1 MIYGAIIVALG
12 ILAFI
17 VVFIRSGSAEDQIDK
32 IEPLGTWT
40 VTAIGLA
47 AEQKRRHEGP
57 LVILHR
63 QDIRPMFRNCYHC
76 LSASNKYRVKA
87 AHIWMEPVE
96 AEDLDLMMAKLTQYL
111 RAAFGFL
118 LLSPLEYVIRRVS
131 QSEAYFCSTAAALAY
146 GNAFLM
152 LEGIAEIVDVRS
164 AGKIGRHLE

>member
-1 MIYGAIIVALG
+1 MIYGAIIVAIG

-17 VVFIRSGSAEDQIDK
+17 VVFIRSGSAEEQIDN

-40 VTAIGLA
+40 VTAIALA
-47 AEQKRRHEGP
+47 SEQKRRHEGP

-63 QDIRPMFRNCYHC
+63 RDIRQMLCNCYRC
-76 LSASNKYRVKA
+76 LGAANRYRVKS
-87 AHIWMEPVE
+87 AHWSEPEE
-96 AEDLDLMMAKLTQYL
+96 AEELDLMMAKLTQSL

-152 LEGIAEIVDVRS
+152 LEGIAEIVDVGS
-164 AGKIGRHLE
+164 AEKIGRHLE